1 MAIHLNRQ
9 FLKFLLV
16 GGSTGIVQFLVL
28 FLALDVLLL
37 SYQLASIIAYVISLV
52 FHYTLNR
59 MFTFKASGKPDPSE
73 LFRYGIMIAGN
84 ALITFAITICSVE
97 VLQLGVYVGTILA
110 ISVTVGI
117 TFLTSKYW
125 VFRSTTIY
133 EGMG

>member
-1 MAIHLNRQ
+1 MVNLFNRQ

-28 FLALDVLLL
+28 FLTLDVLSW
-37 SYQLASIIAYVISLV
+37 SYQLASIVAYIISLV

-59 MFTFKASGKPDPSE
+59 LFTFKASGKPSPAE
-73 LFRYGIMIAGN
+73 LFRYSIMIAMN
-84 ALITFAITICSVE
+84 ALITFAVTICSVE

-110 ISVTVGI
+110 ISATVGI

-125 VFRSTTIY
+125 VFRSTTMY
-133 EGMG
+133 ESMR